1 MTMTSVKNKMGE
13 TLINVG
19 TSIANQGEKLTNNGN
34 YRPTVRQSILNID
47 LTGAPGT
54 GISYTRAR
62 QQIRFK

>member
-13 TLINVG
+13 AMVNVG
-19 TSIANQGEKLTNNGN
+19 TSIANQGEKLAGRSTKS
-34 YRPTVRQSILNID
+34 TVNQSILNID

-54 GISYTRAR
+54 GITYTRSR